1 MKIPFDIGLPLILR
15 LLLPGTI
22 LAAALFPAAV
32 PVRDLAYPGLG
43 DGLLFTILGLLAGL
57 TFLILDM
64 PVYMLLEGRRYWPG
78 WLRRWGLAH
87 EAKRLERLMGRA
99 DAETDKA
106 KQVELDLLAAQFPI
120 DRKTGKPAARY
131 PTRLGNLLASFE
143 TYPTVKYGLDGVFFW
158 PRLWVAI
165 DKDLRDELD
174 GAQAVVAGAIYGCAA
189 LAVASFICL
198 IYAFAFASWLDPDW
212 RWLAGSLGCIA
223 FSFACY
229 RAALPRYDQYGA
241 LFAAVFDQHRSKLD
255 LGNLLADLDAHME
268 AAPVP
273 LRSKA
278 EEARAVWRFLRW
290 HRYRKPGGNQN
301 EIVQDWLP

>member
-1 MKIPFDIGLPLILR
+1 MKIPFDVGLPLILR
-15 LLLPGTI
+15 LLLPATI

-32 PVRDLAYPGLG
+32 SLRDLAYPGLS

-57 TFLILDM
+57 AFLMLDM

-78 WLRRWGLAH
+78 WLRRWGIAR
-87 EAKRLERLMGRA
+87 EARRLQGLTRRA
-99 DAETDKA
+99 DAETDKT
-106 KQVELDLLAAQFPI
+106 KQVELDLLAAQFPV
-120 DRKTGKPAARY
+120 DRKTGRPAARY

-189 LAVASFICL
+189 LAAAAMICV
-198 IYAFAFASWLDPDW
+198 IYAFALAHGAQPDW
-212 RWLAGSLGCIA
+212 RWLAASLGCILL
-223 FSFACY
+223 SFACY

-241 LFAAVFDQHRSKLD
+241 LFAAVFDQHRGKLE
-255 LGNLLADLDAHME
+255 LGGLLADLDAHMKAE
-268 AAPVP
+268 PA
-273 LRSKA
+273 RTKA
-278 EEARAVWRFLRW
+278 EEGRAVWRFLRW
-290 HRYRKPGGNQN
+290 HRYRRPGADKN